1 MSDIGTPTGAG
12 SDATPTAVAE
22 YKRIL
27 AGVLENRPSGTRQR
41 LALALG
47 KNRSFVSQIVNEVY
61 PVPIPAK
68 HLDTIFEVCRF
79 PEKERLAFLDAY
91 SRAHPG
97 RIEHH
102 NSAKDQ
108 RLRPITVYVRDLGDP
123 RRNRE
128 VDKLVAD
135 FAGRIAKL
143 AGEKSGSPES
153 SQNFPS
159 REPNDEEAD

>member
-1 MSDIGTPTGAG
+1 MTDTDPTPNAGANPVG
-12 SDATPTAVAE
+12 E

-27 AGVLENRPSGTRQR
+27 AAVLENRPSGTRQR
-41 LALALG
+41 LALTLG
-47 KNRSFVSQIVNEVY
+47 KNRSFVSQIVNAVY

-91 SRAHPG
+91 ARAHPG

-108 RLRPITVYVRDLGDP
+108 RLRPITVYVRDLGDT

-135 FAGRIAKL
+135 FAGRVAKL
-143 AGEKSGSPES
+143 AGEKSGGHAL
-153 SQNFPS
+153 SQNFRTGEPS
-159 REPNDEEAD
+159 DEETD

>member
-1 MSDIGTPTGAG
+1 MTD
-12 SDATPTAVAE
+12 SDAPVGPTEDPAQSPVTE

-27 AGVLENRPSGTRQR
+27 AAVLENRPSGTRQR
-41 LALALG
+41 LALTLG
-47 KNRSFVSQIVNEVY
+47 KNRSFVSQIVNAVY

-68 HLDTIFEVCRF
+68 HLDAIFEVCRF

-91 SRAHPG
+91 ARAHPG

-108 RLRPITVYVRDLGDP
+108 RLRPITVYVRDLGDA

-135 FAGRIAKL
+135 FAGRVAKL
-143 AGEKSGSPES
+143 AGEKSSAHALA
-153 SQNFPS
+153 
-159 REPNDEEAD
+159 REPSDEEAD

>member
-1 MSDIGTPTGAG
+1 MSDTGPTSSSSGET
-12 SDATPTAVAE
+12 TPTAVGE
-22 YKRIL
+22 YKRVL
-27 AGVLENRPSGTRQR
+27 AAVLENRPSGTRQR

-128 VDKLVAD
+128 VDKLVGD
-135 FAGRIAKL
+135 FAARIAKL
-143 AGEKSGSPES
+143 AGEKSGSAET

-159 REPNDEEAD
+159 REPSDEETD

>member
-1 MSDIGTPTGAG
+1 MTESDPTPDVA
-12 SDATPTAVAE
+12 PNAVSE

-27 AGVLENRPSGTRQR
+27 AAVLENRPSGTRQR

-47 KNRSFVSQIVNEVY
+47 KNRSFVSQIVNAVY
-61 PVPIPAK
+61 PVPIPAR

-79 PEKERLAFLDAY
+79 PEKERLGFLDAY
-91 SRAHPG
+91 ARAHPG

-108 RLRPITVYVRDLGDP
+108 RLRPITVYVRDLGDV

-135 FAGRIAKL
+135 FAGRVAKL
-143 AGEKSGSPES
+143 AGEKSGSKG
-153 SQNFPS
+153 
-159 REPNDEEAD
+159 

>member
-1 MSDIGTPTGAG
+1 MTDTGQPPAPTGE
-12 SDATPTAVAE
+12 ATPSAVGE

-27 AGVLENRPSGTRQR
+27 AAILENRPSGTRQR

-61 PVPIPAK
+61 PVPIPAR

-123 RRNRE
+123 KRNRE

-143 AGEKSGSPES
+143 AGEKPGPGQSP
-153 SQNFPS
+153 NFPN

>member
-1 MSDIGTPTGAG
+1 MSDIGAPTGPG
-12 SDATPTAVAE
+12 GDATPTAVSE

-27 AGVLENRPSGTRQR
+27 AAVLENRPSGTRQR

-47 KNRSFVSQIVNEVY
+47 KNRSFVSQIVNAVY

-108 RLRPITVYVRDLGDP
+108 RLRPITVYVRDLGDVK
-123 RRNRE
+123 RNRE
-128 VDKLVAD
+128 VDKLVGD
-135 FAGRIAKL
+135 FAARIAKL
-143 AGEKSGSPES
+143 AGEKSGGAGMSP
-153 SQNFPS
+153 N
-159 REPNDEEAD
+159 REPSDEETD

>member
-1 MSDIGTPTGAG
+1 MTDSEPPSAAAGETPE
-12 SDATPTAVAE
+12 SPVTA

-27 AGVLENRPSGTRQR
+27 AAILENRPSGTRQR

-47 KNRSFVSQIVNEVY
+47 KNRSFVSQIVNAVY
-61 PVPIPAK
+61 PVPIPAR

-91 SRAHPG
+91 ARAHPG

-108 RLRPITVYVRDLGDP
+108 RLRPITVYVRDLGDA

-135 FAGRIAKL
+135 FAGRVAKL
-143 AGEKSGSPES
+143 ANDRAGSQGASQVASKESG
-153 SQNFPS
+153 
-159 REPNDEEAD
+159 DEETD